1 MSARSSLD
9 LSSDLLGAFCCSKL
23 VDTGP
28 STVDAVFGMR
38 AGMPVISSL
47 GTGSCDLWYAVH
59 AARSNPSSFWTCRGI
74 PITVDLLCFLRP
86 LVLSFFPWLRGVNVD
101 PWRESADRVDLEEMV
116 DCVETVDMQS
126 VAVLSDPIDL
136 LLSVPLLTSF

>member
-1 MSARSSLD
+1 MFSHSFCAGEDTFECVAYLMMW
-9 LSSDLLGAFCCSKL
+9 LL
-23 VDTGP
+23 
-28 STVDAVFGMR
+28 
-38 AGMPVISSL
+38 
-47 GTGSCDLWYAVH
+47 
-59 AARSNPSSFWTCRGI
+59 
-74 PITVDLLCFLRP
+74 
-86 LVLSFFPWLRGVNVD
+86 